1 MYYPKSQIKTNL
13 YTNGKEFYLS
23 TTRES
28 YKGYY
33 HIVSGNLFYTGKNP
47 SDIPVILLLTD
58 IPAPP
63 SDTDGVFPPNEI
75 IIQDKSYESID
86 TGNIRNNQIYS
97 ITPKSTPLQSR
108 FLPSFNSPLPTPRN
122 YKEGEFQRYFCKK
135 NNEIIYFEINQKT
148 FQSLKNQ
155 EANIAYDLYT
165 PLSIPWSLTGD
176 KEQVFNTNKRIATLK
191 ETRGKFYG
199 FVAYFKNNWLEFYQ
213 SPIKENLYTNGGEY
227 KLKNNTEYIGDYH
240 IHPEKGPMVGA
251 THIDT
256 PHDYLYPITQNT
268 GSIEQPQ
275 STSII
280 GGGGY

>member
-1 MYYPKSQIKTNL
+1 MYYPKSQIKTDQ
-13 YTNGKEFYLS
+13 YTNGGEYYIIS
-23 TTRES
+23 TGEPYT
-28 YKGYY
+28 GYY
-33 HIVSGNLFYTGKNP
+33 HIIGGSAYATGKNP
-47 SDIPVILLLTD
+47 QDAPVKSLTLT
-58 IPAPP
+58 PP
-63 SDTDGVFPPNEI
+63 SSPEDQDGVFSPNQI
-75 IIQDKSYESID
+75 VIQNKSYESFSV
-86 TGNIRNNQIYS
+86 GNERNNQIYS
-97 ITPKSTPLQSR
+97 ITPKSTLSQAR
-108 FLPSFNSPLPTPRN
+108 QLPKFTKPLPTTRN

-135 NNEIIYFEINQKT
+135 NNEMIYLEIDQKS
-148 FQSLKNQ
+148 FKSLKKG
-155 EANIAYDLYT
+155 EPTIAYDLYT

-199 FVAYFKNNWLEFYQ
+199 FVAYFKNNWLKFYQ

-251 THIDT
+251 THINT

-268 GSIEQPQ
+268 GSIEQSQ